1 MAVKTSEIADH
12 EYAADALDNLILPG
26 EHKSLLKALCDAR
39 KSEPL
44 HRSARILDQDRLKT
58 MQNSQ
63 VILLHGVPG
72 AGKSFTV
79 GMYNTLILEDFFS
92 HMTECVA
99 NYHRCPLIK
108 LTARDLASEAQ
119 VIDETLRRY
128 FKLASSWGAILL
140 LDEADILL
148 ARRGRS
154 DPVGSSVVAGGYF
167 ISSFGMLIN

>member
-12 EYAADALDNLILPG
+12 EYVADALDKLVLPDK
-26 EHKSLLKALCDAR
+26 HKSLLKALCDSR
-39 KSEPL
+39 KSETL
-44 HRSARILDQDRLKT
+44 HRPMGLLDRDRLKT
-58 MQNSQ
+58 KQDSH

-79 GMYNTLILEDFFS
+79 GMYSTLILEDFFL

-154 DPVGSSVVAGGYF
+154 DPVGSSVIAGGYF
-167 ISSFGMLIN
+167 VSSFGMLIN